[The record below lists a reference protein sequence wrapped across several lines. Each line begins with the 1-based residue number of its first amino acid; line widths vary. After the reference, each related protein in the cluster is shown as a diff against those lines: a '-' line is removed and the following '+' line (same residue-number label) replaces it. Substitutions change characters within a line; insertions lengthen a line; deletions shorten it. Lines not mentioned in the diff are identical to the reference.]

1 MPIADDRTAPYRARP
16 TTVAQQDGRRRGASL
31 VVAGLTVL
39 GFLSGPALGADRHGP
54 VEARIGALTGSAAL
68 AKPDF
73 QLGEPVKLLVT
84 LKADPTK
91 GVVLPKA
98 TDFEMV
104 RVVGANADQNPIPYT
119 PAGEW
124 LNSMS
129 APDAMGLHNLHPGR
143 SKSFDVD
150 LTEILQ
156 LDQPG
161 EKSVAVTL
169 RFTDMDMQGV
179 LAMPKSLT
187 FPILHFTMLS
197 TRAPAAPAR
206 AKSFLLVCYESHIAQ
221 LEGRPRQLSP
231 LEAELVREN
240 ERVMREQLAAD
251 ALRFRTNPPS
261 NTPGPTANP
270 PPENPDPS
278 QVAEAA
284 IAPKTHDAP
293 AQTPRPFSRIAA
305 VAGLATA
312 VAAAIVAVLLRAR
325 SRA

>member
-1 MPIADDRTAPYRARP
+1 MKEYLEKLEALPDQQKYGIVAAIIAVMAGAFWYFVYAPN
-16 TTVAQQDGRRRGASL
+16 VEKIGQ
-31 VVAGLTVL
+31 LTEEI
-39 GFLSGPALGADRHGP
+39 R
-54 VEARIGALTGSAAL
+54 
-68 AKPDF
+68 
-73 QLGEPVKLLVT
+73 KLD
-84 LKADPTK
+84 AEITK
-91 GVVLPKA
+91 G
-98 TDFEMV
+98 
-104 RVVGANADQNPIPYT
+104 
-119 PAGEW
+119 
-124 LNSMS
+124 
-129 APDAMGLHNLHPGR
+129 DAMR
-143 SKSFDVD
+143 
-150 LTEILQ
+150 
-156 LDQPG
+156 
-161 EKSVAVTL
+161 L
-169 RFTDMDMQGV
+169 RE
-179 LAMPKSLT
+179 
-187 FPILHFTMLS
+187 
-197 TRAPAAPAR
+197 R
-206 AKSFLLVCYESHIAQ
+206 E
-221 LEGRPRQLSP
+221 